1 MMQRFAFFLLLICS
15 FFTIPAWSAPTM
27 AVQPTDTDKM
37 TVQDTKTQEAQETQN
52 VSQENLSNQNA
63 TNTSKLQDVGIPSI
77 EEIAAPNDGSLSHA
91 NAELLI
97 KNAEL
102 ERRVNDL
109 TTQVNVLTHER
120 SGQLYLYGAM
130 TVLITIGLCMLAG
143 TFISMRGQRSRW

>member
-1 MMQRFAFFLLLICS
+1 
-15 FFTIPAWSAPTM
+15 M

-37 TVQDTKTQEAQETQN
+37 TVQDTKTQEAQEAQEAQETQN

-77 EEIAAPNDGSLSHA
+77 EEITAPNDGSLSHA